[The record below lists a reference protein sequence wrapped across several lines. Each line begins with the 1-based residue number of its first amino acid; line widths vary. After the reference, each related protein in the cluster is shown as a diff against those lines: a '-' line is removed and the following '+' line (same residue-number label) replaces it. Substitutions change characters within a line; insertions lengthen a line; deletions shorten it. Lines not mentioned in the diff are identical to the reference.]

1 MDNVNGLV
9 FIFLTNESADI
20 ESAKTGGVEAG
31 CGCAGCGGQRQR
43 SKGKHSFF
51 DCFFDCL
58 RVNVVADFFICLLV
72 TAAHVFVV
80 SGNEVRRRC
89 CAAFADV

>member
-31 CGCAGCGGQRQR
+31 CGRGGGGGQRQR
-43 SKGKHSFF
+43 SRSDCSFF
-51 DCFFDCL
+51 DCP
-58 RVNVVADFFICLLV
+58 RVNMVADLFVCLLV
-72 TAAHVFVV
+72 TVAHVFVV

-89 CAAFADV
+89 CAAFVDV

>member
-20 ESAKTGGVEAG
+20 ESAKTGGVESG

-43 SKGKHSFF
+43 QRSKGKHS
-51 DCFFDCL
+51 FFDCL

-89 CAAFADV
+89 CAAFVDV